1 MTTVIFSA
9 IIEYNKGAV
18 CRIFWLGLLIWAT
31 ADGDISPSFFLHLE
45 FVMSI
50 LSIFVDESGDF
61 GKLDKTSPYYLVTLV
76 FHDQSNSIKEQLEKL
91 DESMRYEETP
101 HTYIHTGPLIRR
113 EYPYVNMSIDER
125 RHLLF
130 KLRSFFVNAP
140 IHHYTLVINKRE
152 ITDSLSLGAAISKSL
167 KALVNDNL
175 EYFNSFEKIIVY
187 YDNGQMEL
195 NSVLNSAMN
204 IMFQSVEFRKA
215 SPNEYRLLQTANF
228 VCSFKLLEI
237 KQSEKRLSKSEEQFF
252 YKPQELKK
260 SFIKTVNAKTLKTQ

>member
-1 MTTVIFSA
+1 
-9 IIEYNKGAV
+9 
-18 CRIFWLGLLIWAT
+18 
-31 ADGDISPSFFLHLE
+31 
-45 FVMSI
+45 
-50 LSIFVDESGDF
+50 
-61 GKLDKTSPYYLVTLV
+61 
-76 FHDQSNSIKEQLEKL
+76 
-91 DESMRYEETP
+91 
-101 HTYIHTGPLIRR
+101 
-113 EYPYVNMSIDER
+113 MSIDER

-215 SPNEYRLLQTANF
+215 SPNEYRLLQTADF